1 MDKEYGRAFLRKQES
16 ILSKMLSF
24 TPLMLPFSQIALQKE
39 KSAKRAFA
47 RGVQESILREQLSD
61 NLLSQQ
67 VLPN

>member
-1 MDKEYGRAFLRKQES
+1 MRDQES

-24 TPLMLPFSQIALQKE
+24 TPLTLPFSQIALQTD

-47 RGVQESILREQLSD
+47 RGVLESILREQLSD
-61 NLLSQQ
+61 TLLSQE